1 MACTAV
7 ISDVHSNLEALNSVL
22 ENIEK
27 ECADNILFI
36 GDIVGYGPDP
46 NECIEIIRKKS
57 NIVLA
62 GNHDLAS
69 VGMHNTIFF
78 NPLARVA
85 IEWTCSVLSD
95 ENKDFLSNLPL
106 TERLARDSVFLV
118 HGSPY
123 EPEKWH
129 YVLNSA
135 DARKNFDYF
144 KEIICFVG
152 HSHIPLIMKRSFDG
166 EVSSLKDKSILK
178 EKSRY
183 IINTGSVGQPRDGN
197 PDSAY
202 ALLRD
207 NTIEIKRV
215 SYDILLTQKKMRK
228 AGLPSHLIDR
238 LSVGR

>member
-27 ECADNILFI
+27 ECAGKILFI

-46 NECIEIIRKKS
+46 NECIEIIRNKS
-57 NIVLA
+57 HIVLA
-62 GNHDLAS
+62 GNHDRAS
-69 VGMHNTIFF
+69 VGMHDTISF
-78 NPLARVA
+78 NPLARAA
-85 IEWTCSVLSD
+85 IEWTSTVLSD
-95 ENKDFLSNLPL
+95 ENKNFLSNLPL
-106 TERLARDSVFLV
+106 TKRLAGDSFFLV

-129 YVLNSA
+129 YVVDSA

-144 KEIICFVG
+144 KESICFVG
-152 HSHIPLIMKRSFDG
+152 HSHIPLIIERSFDG
-166 EVSSLKDKSILK
+166 EALSLKDKSILK
-178 EKSRY
+178 ENSRY
-183 IINTGSVGQPRDGN
+183 IINTGSVGQPRDSN
-197 PDSAY
+197 PDAAY

-228 AGLPSHLIDR
+228 AGLPSYLSDR